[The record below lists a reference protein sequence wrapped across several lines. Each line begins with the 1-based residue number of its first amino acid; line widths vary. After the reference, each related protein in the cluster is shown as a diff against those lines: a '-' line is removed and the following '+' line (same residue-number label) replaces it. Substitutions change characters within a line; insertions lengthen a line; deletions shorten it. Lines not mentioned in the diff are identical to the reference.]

1 MHGIQKS
8 TGPASPLSRASAAI
22 EGLCAPVRNSE
33 VTLSAMD
40 PPSLRG
46 GPSGYAGGGPSGD
59 TRTASK
65 YVRLCVPVQRL

>member
-1 MHGIQKS
+1 MQKS
-8 TGPASPLSRASAAI
+8 SGPASPLSRASAAI

-46 GPSGYAGGGPSGD
+46 GPSGD
-59 TRTASK
+59 TRAASK
-65 YVRLCVPVQRL
+65 YGRLCVSVQRLCIDVEVVNQL